1 MFPFWKNTWAEMS
14 PRAVGMLEEL
24 VSAPEQEPTR
34 AFTKGRLVIRKS
46 ARLPAD
52 TALFRADP
60 LVLETELE

>member
-1 MFPFWKNTWAEMS
+1 MS
-14 PRAVGMLEEL
+14 RHTVGMLEEL

-34 AFTKGRLVIRKS
+34 EFIKGRLDIRKF

-52 TALFRADP
+52 PALFRADP